1 MAAAMDVETNRRPRL
16 LLTVEE
22 ASDVLAIGRTT
33 MFDLIRTGRVASVR
47 IGRLR
52 RVPMDALHAF
62 ARELER

>member
-1 MAAAMDVETNRRPRL
+1 MVTAETDTRPRI

-22 ASDVLAIGRTT
+22 ASDVLSIGRTT

-52 RVPMDALHAF
+52 RVPMDALRVF
-62 ARELER
+62 AKELQK

>member
-1 MAAAMDVETNRRPRL
+1 MSAVIEAATGRRPRL

-22 ASDVLAIGRTT
+22 ASDVLSIGRTT

-52 RVPMDALHAF
+52 RVSMDALHAF
-62 ARELER
+62 ARELEQ

>member
-1 MAAAMDVETNRRPRL
+1 MSAVMDTEIDRRPRL

-22 ASDVLAIGRTT
+22 ASDVLSIGRTT

-52 RVPMDALHAF
+52 RVSFDALYAF

>member
-1 MAAAMDVETNRRPRL
+1 VVTAETDTRPRI

-22 ASDVLAIGRTT
+22 ASDVLSIGRTT

-52 RVPMDALHAF
+52 RVPMDALRVF
-62 ARELER
+62 AKELQK